1 MTPAR
6 RTLVGVLLGLAFA
19 AALVLATLRET
30 GVRCEACVDF
40 GGRRECRAVSGA
52 NREKA
57 TEQALATACALLARG
72 VTQAFECQRTPP
84 STVECDD

>member
-1 MTPAR
+1 MSPGR
-6 RTLVGVLLGLAFA
+6 RTLAGLLLAAAFA

-40 GGRRECRAVSGA
+40 GGRRECRAVSGPD
-52 NREKA
+52 REKA

-84 STVECDD
+84 SSVECDD